1 MLVVDVVVLMLV
13 INVVL
18 LMYVVDVVVLM
29 LVVDAVG
36 EGGRCCLLTVVFESQ
51 AYCQPT

>member
-1 MLVVDVVVLMLV
+1 MLVVVLMLV
-13 INVVL
+13 VNVVL